1 MAGAPRPAEGRYDWF
16 GWQVGSSAVEPA
28 AARLAETHE
37 YFHRQ
42 LDDTTAFGG
51 LTTTFASLV
60 DSQPEGP
67 WKDVRDRLKDMSD
80 LVHECYA
87 VGLSLL
93 TTQRRLAPIPGY
105 PTYDGHV
112 ATMLRLLGDGVHP
125 WVALAALR
133 AAATACMQSDALA
146 KAGDQGVDNFDPTLL
161 APLDRPNHRLAALL
175 SGDFSANV
183 VSAQREAEH
192 HHGAEPW
199 WSPLDGVHLRPE
211 AVDGD
216 AADAFDDLHRTLFA
230 GAARIL
236 GATGARTIGPDAH
249 HDELRILL
257 KQARV
262 LAPEGLT
269 RIGAIVEGPGGDLLH
284 GGALDGQTIELTAA
298 PERAVVLPYGSTSGL
313 GGEGRWR
320 HGFLVVTSAR
330 KIRAAYRLEGVPLP
344 ETPSVACLRSVVFD
358 EAGEPDSV
366 LLIPVE
372 STNEVEEESPIF
384 VSVLSSAAAADP
396 DGTAA
401 WMRWADLDRVS
412 LVMDTP
418 LTAAL
423 RRWCRT
429 GGLFRFEARSIRADG
444 MEVRVIAGRVEQDGG
459 RSPLVIVPST
469 EFGARWFDAAR
480 DEDAGLA
487 ANVEEDPGFFER
499 EGHHLDIALNHLL
512 FEERHV
518 GTGSWRA

>member
-1 MAGAPRPAEGRYDWF
+1 
-16 GWQVGSSAVEPA
+16 
-28 AARLAETHE
+28 
-37 YFHRQ
+37 
-42 LDDTTAFGG
+42 
-51 LTTTFASLV
+51 
-60 DSQPEGP
+60 
-67 WKDVRDRLKDMSD
+67 VRDRLKEMSD

-93 TTQRRLAPIPGY
+93 TTQRRLEPIPGY
-105 PTYDGHV
+105 PTYDGHI
-112 ATMLRLLGDGVHP
+112 ATMLRLIGDGVHP

-133 AAATACMQSDALA
+133 AAATACMQSGALA
-146 KAGDQGVDNFDPTLL
+146 QAGIQGVDSFDPTSLT
-161 APLDRPNHRLAALL
+161 PLDRPNHRLAALL
-175 SGDFSANV
+175 SGDYAANV
-183 VSAQREAEH
+183 RAARREAERQ
-192 HHGAEPW
+192 HGAECW
-199 WSPLDGVHLRPE
+199 WSPLDGIHLRPE
-211 AVDGD
+211 AVDGP
-216 AADAFDDLHRTLFA
+216 AADAFDDLHRMLFA
-230 GAARIL
+230 DAARIL
-236 GATGARTIGPDAH
+236 DEAGIRTIGPDAH

-257 KQARV
+257 KQAQA
-262 LAPEGLT
+262 LAPDGLT
-269 RIGAIVEGPGGDLLH
+269 RIGAMVEGPGGDLLH

-320 HGFLVVTSAR
+320 HGFLAVTSAH
-330 KIRAAYRLEGVPLP
+330 KIRAAYRLEGIPLP

-358 EAGEPDSV
+358 EDGEPDSV

-372 STNEVEEESPIF
+372 SPNEVEEESPIY

-401 WMRWADLDRVS
+401 WMRWADPGRVS

-423 RRWCRT
+423 RRWCRD
-429 GGLFRFEARSIRADG
+429 GGRFRFEARSIRADE

-459 RSPLVIVPST
+459 QSPLVVIPST
-469 EFGARWFDAAR
+469 EFGARWFDAVR
-480 DEDAGLA
+480 EEDAGIA
-487 ANVEEDPGFFER
+487 AMAEEDLGFFEE
-499 EGHHLDIALNHLL
+499 EGHHMDVVLNHLL